1 MKNMKAIGIF
11 GIGVFAVA
19 VVLTTAMLFGQSRSS
34 EAATSLS
41 GTIMPAPSWELQG
54 ADGKT
59 IHSSD
64 FKGKVVIL
72 DFWATWCP
80 PCKAEIPSFIA
91 LQNEYGKKGLAV
103 VGISVDEGGVDVVK
117 EFAQKLGMNYPVVL
131 ADDKT
136 PQAFG
141 GIEAIPTTFIIDREG
156 RIVTKHLGFTEKDE
170 FEKELKP
177 LLNP

>member
-1 MKNMKAIGIF
+1 MKNLKTVGIV
-11 GIGVFAVA
+11 VFAVA
-19 VVLTTAMLFGQSRSS
+19 AVSAAALLFGQSKSS
-34 EAATSLS
+34 GTATGLS
-41 GTIMPAPSWELQG
+41 GTMMPAPSWALQN
-54 ADGKT
+54 ADGQT

-80 PCKAEIPSFIA
+80 PCKAEIPGFIA
-91 LQNEYGKKGLAV
+91 LQKEYGKNGLAV
-103 VGISVDEGGVDVVK
+103 IGVSVDEGGADVVK
-117 EFAQKLGMNYPVVL
+117 SFAQQSGMNYTVVL

-156 RIVTKHLGFTEKDE
+156 RIVTKYLGFTEKDE

>member
-1 MKNMKAIGIF
+1 MKSLKF
-11 GIGVFAVA
+11 VGIGVFAVLA
-19 VVLTTAMLFGQSRSS
+19 VSTVVMLFGQNKSE
-34 EAATSLS
+34 EAATGLS
-41 GTIMPAPSWELQG
+41 GTIAPAPSWELQD
-54 ADGKT
+54 ANGKT

-80 PCKAEIPSFIA
+80 PCKAEIPGFIA

-103 VGISVDEGGVDVVK
+103 VGISVDEGGAAVVK
-117 EFAQKLGMNYPVVL
+117 QFAQQSGMNYPVVL
-131 ADDKT
+131 ADEKT
-136 PQAFG
+136 PRAFG

-156 RIVTKHLGFTEKDE
+156 RIVTKHLGFTEKEE

>member
-1 MKNMKAIGIF
+1 MKNLKTVGLVA
-11 GIGVFAVA
+11 FAVA
-19 VVLTTAMLFGQSRSS
+19 AASAAAMLFAQGKSS
-34 EAATSLS
+34 EAATGLS
-41 GTIMPAPSWELQG
+41 GALMPAPSWELQTAEG
-54 ADGKT
+54 QM

-72 DFWATWCP
+72 DFWASWCP
-80 PCKAEIPSFIA
+80 PCKAEIPGFIA
-91 LQNEYGKKGLAV
+91 LQKKYGKNGLAV
-103 VGISVDEGGVDVVK
+103 VGVSVDEGGADVVK
-117 EFAQKLGMNYPVVL
+117 SFAKQSGMNYTVVL

-136 PQAFG
+136 NRAFG
-141 GIEAIPTTFIIDREG
+141 GIEAIPTTFIIDREE

>member
-1 MKNMKAIGIF
+1 MKNLKTVGI
-11 GIGVFAVA
+11 IVFAVA
-19 VVLTTAMLFGQSRSS
+19 AASAAAVLFGQGQSS
-34 EAATSLS
+34 EAATDLS
-41 GTIMPAPSWELQG
+41 GALMPAPSWALQD

-64 FKGKVVIL
+64 FKGKVVVL

-91 LQNEYGKKGLAV
+91 LQKEYGKNGLAV
-103 VGISVDEGGVDVVK
+103 IGVSVDEGGADVVK
-117 EFAQKLGMNYPVVL
+117 SFAQQSGMNYTVVL

-136 PQAFG
+136 TQAFG
-141 GIEAIPTTFIIDREG
+141 GIDAIPTTFIIDREG

-177 LLNP
+177 LLNL

>member
-1 MKNMKAIGIF
+1 MKNLKTVGIV
-11 GIGVFAVA
+11 VFAVA
-19 VVLTTAMLFGQSRSS
+19 SVSAAALLFGQSKSS
-34 EAATSLS
+34 GAATGLS
-41 GTIMPAPSWELQG
+41 GTMVPAPSWELQD

-64 FKGKVVIL
+64 FKGKVVVL

-80 PCKAEIPSFIA
+80 PCKAEIPGFIA

-103 VGISVDEGGVDVVK
+103 IGISVDEGGAAVVK
-117 EFAQKLGMNYPVVL
+117 EFAQKIGMNYTVVL
-131 ADDKT
+131 ADEKT

>member
-1 MKNMKAIGIF
+1 MKNLKTVGIV
-11 GIGVFAVA
+11 VFAVA
-19 VVLTTAMLFGQSRSS
+19 AASAAALLFGQSKSS
-34 EAATSLS
+34 GAATGLS
-41 GTIMPAPSWELQG
+41 GTMMPAPSWALQD
-54 ADGKT
+54 ANGKT

-80 PCKAEIPSFIA
+80 PCKAEIPGFIA
-91 LQNEYGKKGLAV
+91 LQKKYGKNGLAV
-103 VGISVDEGGVDVVK
+103 IGVSVDEGGADVVK
-117 EFAQKLGMNYPVVL
+117 PFAQQSGMNYTVVL

-136 PQAFG
+136 AQAFG

>member
-1 MKNMKAIGIF
+1 MKNLKTVGIV
-11 GIGVFAVA
+11 VFAVA
-19 VVLTTAMLFGQSRSS
+19 VVSAAALLFGQSKSS
-34 EAATSLS
+34 GAGTGLS
-41 GTIMPAPSWELQG
+41 GPMMPAPSWTLQN
-54 ADGKT
+54 ADGQT

-80 PCKAEIPSFIA
+80 PCKAEIPGFIA
-91 LQNEYGKKGLAV
+91 LQKEYGKNGLAV
-103 VGISVDEGGVDVVK
+103 IGVSVDEGGAAVVK
-117 EFAQKLGMNYPVVL
+117 EFAQKIGMNYTVVL

-136 PQAFG
+136 TQAFG
-141 GIEAIPTTFIIDREG
+141 SIEAIPTTFIIDREG

-177 LLNP
+177 LLNL

>member
-1 MKNMKAIGIF
+1 MKNLKPVGIV
-11 GIGVFAVA
+11 VFAVA
-19 VVLTTAMLFGQSRSS
+19 AASAAVVLFGQGKSS
-34 EAATSLS
+34 GAATGLS
-41 GTIMPAPSWELQG
+41 GTMMPAPSWELQN
-54 ADGKT
+54 ADGQM

-80 PCKAEIPSFIA
+80 PCKAEIPGFIA
-91 LQNEYGKKGLAV
+91 LQKEYGKNGLAV
-103 VGISVDEGGVDVVK
+103 IGVSVDEGGADVVK
-117 EFAQKLGMNYPVVL
+117 SFAKQLGMNYTVVL

-136 PQAFG
+136 TQVFG